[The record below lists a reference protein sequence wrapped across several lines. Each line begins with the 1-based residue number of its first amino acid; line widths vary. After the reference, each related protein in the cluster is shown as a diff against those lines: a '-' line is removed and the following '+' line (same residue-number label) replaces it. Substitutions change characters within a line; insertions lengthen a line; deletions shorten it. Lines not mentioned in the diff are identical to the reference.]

1 LYRKQ
6 KNKQMQNILLV
17 EDQPIVLKAIE
28 YRLKKEGYQV
38 TACDNG
44 KDAQDYFDNNTYSA
58 VLSDLLMPQACGLE
72 LLVHIRSKKN
82 GDTPV
87 VILSEISLDDKSQEA
102 MSIGA
107 NHYMSKPFDMDELV
121 QTIKFFS
128 KF

>member
-1 LYRKQ
+1 
-6 KNKQMQNILLV
+6 MQNILLV
-17 EDQPIVLKAIE
+17 EDQPIVLKVIE

-44 KDAQDYFDNNTYSA
+44 KDAQNYFDNNTYNA

-72 LLVHIRSKKN
+72 LLVHIRSKN
-82 GDTPV
+82 SDTPV
-87 VILSEISLDDKSQEA
+87 VILSEISMDDKSQEA
-102 MSIGA
+102 MNIGA